1 MTWVEG
7 DPINYGVR
15 PLLIVLVAFA
25 AFVTLGDEV
34 DAAGYDLA
42 MELNDTSSV
51 KVAHGIDPIGFNLT
65 LTNNGTAASDL
76 VTINVTSIPQ
86 NWTNLLL
93 WTSLTMSP
101 PGPTGPPCEVWMDKG
116 ETIEVHLVVT
126 PPNNQ
131 LNDTYWF
138 TLIAYPRADPA
149 YNVTYDVGIVNPQG
163 AGFHLELNN
172 PPENNTYQAIP
183 PSTVTIRFAIY
194 NTGNGVD
201 RFLIQGSCSRADEG
215 WTLEI
220 KYGVDEYGY
229 TEEVPPDPLMEKP
242 YYIDVKVPMPAWTD
256 ANVEAIVML
265 NATSM
270 FNVSYQRPSVVA
282 TIRAVHYFNFHA
294 YINGPANKEGIP
306 GETVTFQI
314 KINNQG
320 NGPDTFSLEAVFDE
334 VLNPGFAAVVKPSN
348 ITIDRNGNGTALL
361 VVEVPENPPRDTFF
375 FSVEVRS
382 SSSDLSPV
390 TKSFAVSVGQYFGI
404 ELASEDPRRVTDPG
418 GNLEFEVTV
427 RNTGNGLDSILMK
440 EIEGAPASWLTYT
453 QPPEVTLLQGQDAKI
468 KVIIIIPSKW
478 EEAPKM
484 NYTLTVRAESS
495 RSDAEA
501 TVDLFINIRQF
512 WRIEWMYRGEE
523 ITNPERPEAQAG
535 SIRPRQEINLFNG
548 TTTTVVMG
556 VRNFGNGH
564 DEVTVEVENG
574 FPQVE
579 IAITP
584 TRFNLESAATQ
595 DIIVTIT
602 VPKNHK
608 PGVYYFL
615 LKASSSDGSVQ
626 VRSVPMDFLLMPV
639 FTENDFSDLEYN
651 DSVGDNYLFTFTSDE
666 AGGKVLESSGRHH
679 RSSNIDIVSITAVH
693 DHTAGM
699 VIITL
704 RFAAEVVDEVGT
716 EYWVF
721 FVNGSHRQPEA
732 LLNPWEHTNGS
743 FLWTFSDQTRTHCTM
758 YYGNGQGGS
767 TYDLPGLEVIVE
779 GDTIIFRVP
788 SRELR
793 SAGVAPVSGF
803 GIYAYAHTLTIRE
816 DGDYRVR
823 VNWDTAGVGA
833 AGVPAEFS
841 HEPEAESPLPPFLA
855 PMAIAL
861 VAVALLA
868 LAGRRRR

>member
-1 MTWVEG
+1 M
-7 DPINYGVR
+7 
-15 PLLIVLVAFA
+15 LIVLVACA
-25 AFVTLGDEV
+25 AFVMLGDEV

-42 MELNDTSSV
+42 LELNDTSSV
-51 KVAHGIDPIGFNLT
+51 KVAQGINPIGFNLT

-76 VTINVTSIPQ
+76 FTINVTSIPQ

-93 WTSLTMSP
+93 WTSLTMIP
-101 PGPTGPPCEVWMDKG
+101 PGPAGPPCEVWMDKG

-149 YNVTYDVGIVNPQG
+149 YNVTYDVGIVNPQV
-163 AGFHLELNN
+163 AGFHLEPYN

-183 PSTVTIRFAIY
+183 PSVVVIRFALF
-194 NTGNGVD
+194 NTGNGAD
-201 RFLIQGSCSRADEG
+201 HFLVQGSSSRADVG
-215 WTLEI
+215 WILEI
-220 KYGVDEYGY
+220 VNGVDEYGY
-229 TEEVPPDPLMEKP
+229 TQEVPPDPLMENP
-242 YYIDVKVPMPAWTD
+242 YYIDVRVPMPAWTEV
-256 ANVEAIVML
+256 NVEGIISL
-265 NATSM
+265 NATSV
-270 FNVSYQRPSVVA
+270 FNVSYQRPPAVA
-282 TIRAVHYFNFHA
+282 TVRALQYFNFQV
-294 YINGPANKEGIP
+294 YINGPDNKEGIP
-306 GETVTFQI
+306 GETVTFEI
-314 KINNQG
+314 KIHNPG
-320 NGPDTFSLEAVFDE
+320 NGPDTFSLKAKFDE
-334 VLNPGFAAVVKPSN
+334 ALNPGFVAYANPSN
-348 ITIDRNGNGTALL
+348 ITIERNDNGTALFM
-361 VVEVPENPPRDTFF
+361 VEVPENPPKKTYFF
-375 FSVEVRS
+375 TVQVWSKSHE
-382 SSSDLSPV
+382 LSPV
-390 TKSFAVSVGQYFGI
+390 TKSFAVEVGQYFRI
-404 ELASEDPRRVTDPG
+404 ELTSEDPWRVTDPG

-427 RNTGNGLDSILMK
+427 RNTGNGLDSIV
-440 EIEGAPASWLTYT
+440 IESLEGVPQYWLTYT
-453 QPPEVTLLQGQDAKI
+453 QPPEVTLLQNQTAVIKI
-468 KVIIIIPSKW
+468 IVIIPSKF
-478 EEAPKM
+478 EEAPLM
-484 NYTLTVRAESS
+484 GYTLTVIAKSS

-501 TVDLFINIRQF
+501 TVDLLIDIRQF
-512 WRIEWMYRGEE
+512 WRIEWMSRGGE
-523 ITNPERPEAQAG
+523 ITNPERPTAQAG
-535 SIRPRQEINLFNG
+535 SIRPRPEINLFNG

-556 VRNFGNGH
+556 VRNFGNGP

-602 VPKNHK
+602 VPKSHK

-651 DSVGDNYLFTFTSDE
+651 DSVDDNYLFTFTSDE
-666 AGGKVLESSGRHH
+666 AGGEVLESYGRHH
-679 RSSNIDIVSITAVH
+679 RPSNIDIVSIMAVH

-699 VIITL
+699 VTVTL

-716 EYWVF
+716 EYWIF

-732 LLNPWEHTNGS
+732 LRNPWEHTNGS
-743 FLWTFSDQTRTHCTM
+743 FLWTFSDQARTVCNM
-758 YYGNGQGGS
+758 YYENGQGGS

-779 GDTIIFRVP
+779 GNTITFRVP

-803 GIYAYAHTLTIRE
+803 GVYAYAHTLTIRE
-816 DGDYRVR
+816 DGAYRVR
-823 VNWDTAGVGA
+823 VNWDAAGVGA

-841 HEPEAESPLPPFLA
+841 NEPEEGSPLPPFLA